1 MAGWLAQILGQ
12 ASLAGRVERPAELS
26 VRIGQKK
33 MGFPRIRLDL
43 SCFFQVVQGAER
55 IAL

>member
-1 MAGWLAQILGQ
+1 MAGWIAQILGH
-12 ASLAGRVERPAELS
+12 AALAGRVEHPAELS
-26 VRIGQKK
+26 IRIGQKK
-33 MGFPRIRLDL
+33 MGFPGIRLDL